1 MFQVYEVKT
10 IIVHG
15 PNGAWGS
22 QATRDLLHT
31 SRTQYTF
38 FFLEEEEVLP
48 IYIDI
53 NSFFIFTFSAQITP
67 FVFFFGL
74 NSYLL

>member
-53 NSFFIFTFSAQITP
+53 NSFLS
-67 FVFFFGL
+67 
-74 NSYLL
+74 LLFQRKLLRMSSFLV

>member
-10 IIVHG
+10 IIIHG

-38 FFLEEEEVLP
+38 FLEEEVLP
-48 IYIDI
+48 TYIDI
-53 NSFFIFTFSAQITP
+53 NSFLS
-67 FVFFFGL
+67 
-74 NSYLL
+74 LLFQRKLLRLSSFLV

>member
-22 QATRDLLHT
+22 QAIRDLLHT
-31 SRTQYTF
+31 SRTQYTFF

-53 NSFFIFTFSAQITP
+53 NSFLSL
-67 FVFFFGL
+67 FFQRK
-74 NSYLL
+74 LLRLSSFLV